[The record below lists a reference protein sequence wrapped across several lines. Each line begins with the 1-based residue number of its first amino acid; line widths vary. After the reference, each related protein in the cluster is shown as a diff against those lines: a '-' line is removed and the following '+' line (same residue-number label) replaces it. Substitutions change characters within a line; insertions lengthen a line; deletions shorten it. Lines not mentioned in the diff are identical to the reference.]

1 MDHYDEFAYINGII
15 MKKIKKSSHRN
26 DMRWT
31 FFAFYILNLD
41 RFYMVVVKANR
52 SYIVKFD
59 E

>member
-1 MDHYDEFAYINGII
+1 MD
-15 MKKIKKSSHRN
+15 
-26 DMRWT
+26 
-31 FFAFYILNLD
+31 FFGFYILNLD